1 MLYPLSYEGG
11 GETNPAASTLYGWHH
26 LAAENVINDALNC
39 QNRNRTREREL

>member
-1 MLYPLSYEGG
+1 
-11 GETNPAASTLYGWHH
+11 